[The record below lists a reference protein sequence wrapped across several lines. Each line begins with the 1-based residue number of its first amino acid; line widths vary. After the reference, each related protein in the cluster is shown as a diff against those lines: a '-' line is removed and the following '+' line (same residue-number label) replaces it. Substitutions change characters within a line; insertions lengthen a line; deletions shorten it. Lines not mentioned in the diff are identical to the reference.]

1 MRGPTSRIR
10 SKLTYANVTATIA
23 LFLALGG
30 ATAIAANQ
38 LPKHS
43 VGTPQLKAKA
53 VKAGQL
59 ARNAVKTGKIA
70 PEAVKAGKIDK
81 GAIVTNRLRDG
92 AVSGAKVASG
102 AVGTGKLADDSVT
115 GPKVKE
121 STLGQVPSA
130 ADADRV
136 GGHSASCPAGMSA
149 VAGLCF
155 DSGARPND
163 DFPGAFADCAG
174 EGLMLPSPA
183 QLAAAAATLGN
194 VATGDGE
201 WTDSFYFVPPSE
213 NRALGVN
220 DEGGATSFITT
231 SFLPYRCV
239 TQLVR

>member
-1 MRGPTSRIR
+1 MSRIR
-10 SKLTYANVTATIA
+10 SRLSYANVTATLA

-53 VKAGQL
+53 V
-59 ARNAVKTGKIA
+59 RTGKIA

-92 AVSGAKVASG
+92 AVSGGKLAGG

-121 STLGQVPSA
+121 STLGEVPTA
-130 ADADRV
+130 AEAGRV

-155 DSGARPND
+155 DPSARPSD
-163 DFPGAFADCAG
+163 DFPGAFGDCMG

-183 QLAAAAATLGN
+183 QLAAAAAALGN
-194 VATGDGE
+194 VATGEGE
-201 WTDSFYFVPPSE
+201 WTDSFYVVPPTDT
-213 NRALGVN
+213 RAVAIN
-220 DEGGATSFITT
+220 DEGGETSFSITA
-231 SFLPYRCV
+231 SRPYRCV
-239 TQLVR
+239 TQLLR